1 MKKFKVI
8 IPCTVYHTYEVEAES
23 EEEALFRWV
32 EDGQL
37 VNVLAERTGAE
48 PIHTEYTGDGLGAI
62 VEEIK

>member
-23 EEEALFRWV
+23 EDEAEEV
-32 EDGQL
+32 
-37 VNVLAERTGAE
+37 VYSTGAE
-48 PIHTEYTGDGLGAI
+48 PIHTEYTGDGLAAI

>member
-23 EEEALFRWV
+23 EAEAEEV
-32 EDGQL
+32 
-37 VNVLAERTGAE
+37 VYSTGAD
-48 PIHTEYTGDGLGAI
+48 PIHSEYCDDGIAE

>member
-23 EEEALFRWV
+23 EDDAEEAV
-32 EDGQL
+32 YS
-37 VNVLAERTGAE
+37 TGAE

-62 VEEIK
+62 VEEIQ